1 MAERPVEFHP
11 DAVAEA
17 RVAFEWYQV
26 RNERAAG
33 LFLAELDLAIARI
46 AETPERW
53 PLYLRGTRRFL
64 LRRFPFGVVY
74 RQVAETIQIVAVA
87 HGRRKPGY
95 WKERGR

>member
-17 RVAFEWYQV
+17 RAAFEWYQA
-26 RNERAAG
+26 RNERVAG
-33 LFLAELDLAIARI
+33 LFLAELDLAIERI
-46 AETPERW
+46 VETPERW
-53 PLYLRGTRRFL
+53 PRYLRGTRRFL

>member
-17 RVAFEWYQV
+17 RAAFEWYQE
-26 RNERAAG
+26 RNESAAG
-33 LFLAELDLAIARI
+33 LFLTELDLAIERI
-46 AETPERW
+46 TETPERW

-64 LRRFPFGVVY
+64 LRRFPFAVVY

>member
-1 MAERPVEFHP
+1 MTERPVAFHP

-17 RVAFEWYQV
+17 RAAFEWYQE
-26 RNERAAG
+26 RNESAAG
-33 LFLAELDLAIARI
+33 LFLTELDLAIERI
-46 AETPERW
+46 TETPERW

-64 LRRFPFGVVY
+64 LRRFPFAVVY